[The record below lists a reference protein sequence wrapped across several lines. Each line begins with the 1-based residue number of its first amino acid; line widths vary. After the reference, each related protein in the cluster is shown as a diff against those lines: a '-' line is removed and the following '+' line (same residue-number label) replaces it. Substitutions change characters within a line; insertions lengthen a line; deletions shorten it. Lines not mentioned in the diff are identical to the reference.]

1 MEEKECGPEGD
12 FLQAPHMNLQKHCAL
27 FDNSRKPAILPLWL
41 PSCLLSLCLL
51 LPLFYIATNPSIVFP
66 SFPSDP
72 NSFTGLQN
80 FHEIWSPASSHLRS
94 IQPVIELTNEECWRI
109 SNKIFSFSTETFS
122 ESQSVAE
129 NQEDPSCYP
138 ALCPNFQQTSHWY
151 KTDWFKRTS
160 KKSILEKKHQK
171 YKICMAHI
179 AWSHCIQTMTHE
191 GSAADLMTIFLLL
204 RTSRNSYRV
213 GSLPE
218 DSTNP

>member
-51 LPLFYIATNPSIVFP
+51 LPLFYIATDPSIVFP
-66 SFPSDP
+66 RFPSDP

-94 IQPVIELTNEECWRI
+94 IQPVIGLTNECWRI

-129 NQEDPSCYP
+129 NQEDPRATQPY
-138 ALCPNFQQTSHWY
+138 AQIPNRHL
-151 KTDWFKRTS
+151 TDTKLIDS
-160 KKSILEKKHQK
+160 KEPQRNPYWKKNNQK

-179 AWSHCIQTMTHE
+179 AWSHCI
-191 GSAADLMTIFLLL
+191 
-204 RTSRNSYRV
+204 
-213 GSLPE
+213 
-218 DSTNP
+218 

>member
-66 SFPSDP
+66 RFPSDP

-94 IQPVIELTNEECWRI
+94 IQPVIGLNECWRI
-109 SNKIFSFSTETFS
+109 SNKIFSFSAETFS
-122 ESQSVAE
+122 QSQSVAE
-129 NQEDPSCYP
+129 NQEDLMLPSLMP
-138 ALCPNFQQTSHWY
+138 KFPTDMSLIQNWLIQKNFKGIHIGK
-151 KTDWFKRTS
+151 KT
-160 KKSILEKKHQK
+160 
-171 YKICMAHI
+171 
-179 AWSHCIQTMTHE
+179 
-191 GSAADLMTIFLLL
+191 
-204 RTSRNSYRV
+204 
-213 GSLPE
+213 PE
-218 DSTNP
+218 I

>member
-66 SFPSDP
+66 RFPSDP

-94 IQPVIELTNEECWRI
+94 IQPVIGLNECWRI
-109 SNKIFSFSTETFS
+109 SNKIFSFSAETFS
-122 ESQSVAE
+122 QSQSVAE
-129 NQEDPSCYP
+129 NQEDPHATQPY
-138 ALCPNFQQTSHWY
+138 AQIPNRHV
-151 KTDWFKRTS
+151 TDTKLVDS
-160 KKSILEKKHQK
+160 KELQRNPYWQKNTRNIKS
-171 YKICMAHI
+171 
-179 AWSHCIQTMTHE
+179 AWLT
-191 GSAADLMTIFLLL
+191 
-204 RTSRNSYRV
+204 
-213 GSLPE
+213 
-218 DSTNP
+218 